1 MEGHQA
7 AAVEQHPVALI
18 RQENRHGNPH
28 IVLVQILVA
37 APVIADPFL
46 RLPQAVDPLLR
57 LPPEMQPPLVSLVV
71 RHLFQV
77 LDKIPLPVHRFHPVD
92 DGRFAA
98 CGVAHNIDFFQFF
111 WALFQEDAGSFRT
124 AYISA
129 ISRCLA
135 SLRTARSGA
144 LSRHP
149 ASLRTA
155 CAVRAPVQPRPD
167 NPPVRLQDF
176 RLHAACPGLKAMFGF
191 FHRIWHRGKRPPV
204 NEYRFCFRDRLLAEH
219 TPEHLF
225 LHGNQTQEKHFPC

>member
-1 MEGHQA
+1 M
-7 AAVEQHPVALI
+7 
-18 RQENRHGNPH
+18 
-28 IVLVQILVA
+28 LVQILVMS
-37 APVIADPFL
+37 PVIVDPFL
-46 RLPQAVDPLLR
+46 CLPQAVDPLLR

-149 ASLRTA
+149 AALLTA
-155 CAVRAPVQPRPD
+155 CAVRTPAQPRPD
-167 NPPVRLQDF
+167 NPPVLLENLRLYRLCTNPKTRF
-176 RLHAACPGLKAMFGF
+176 RF
-191 FHRIWHRGKRPPV
+191 FHRIRHRLKICLLDKR
-204 NEYRFCFRDRLLAEH
+204 RFRFHNRVLAEH